1 MSVAIILALS
11 LFGLA
16 VAFYYSRSVSRV
28 AVDMG
33 VEDAETRGKL
43 RKIHAA
49 IAEGAMAFLKQ
60 EYKFMAIFM
69 VLFGIVIALLIDD
82 HHTANVNEGIYT
94 AVAFVFGAVIS
105 IASGYIGMKIAT
117 AGNARTTVSANQ
129 SLSGAFNLAL
139 HSGAVMGFAL
149 VSLASLGMLL
159 IYLGLKYVL
168 PDDLP
173 SHVLMEVIAGF
184 GLGGSAIALF
194 ARVGGGIF
202 TKAADVGAD
211 LVGKVEA
218 GIPEDDPRNPAVIA
232 DNVGDNVGD
241 VAGMGADL
249 FGSCAESTCAAMVI
263 SAIAFGG
270 NVDAL
275 LYPIVISAIGIPV
288 SLITILLIR
297 VNSEDQ
303 VGPALKR
310 MLIISSALMAV
321 VMYFVTE
328 MLVPADFVING
339 IEYTSLGVYLC
350 FLTGLIAGLVVGLL
364 TEYYTSD
371 AYRPVKEVAE
381 SCQTGTATNIIF
393 GLALGYKSAV
403 GPYLAIGLA
412 IYIPWMLAGM
422 YGVAIA
428 SLGMLGTLVI
438 ALTIDAYGPVA
449 DNAGGIAEMAGMP
462 EHVRERTD
470 VLDSAGNTTAA
481 IGKGFAIGAAIL
493 TSLALFAA
501 FLTRA
506 DLLLKEQDPTS
517 DLLGSI
523 NLLDPMVFSGLFIG
537 AVLPALFTAMT
548 MKSVGSAAF
557 KMIEEV
563 RRQFRDIPGIME
575 GTGDPDYAQ
584 CVAISTQAA
593 VREMVAPGILIMGAP
608 LVTGFLF
615 GIQATAGLLAGS
627 LVAGGVLAISA
638 SNSGGA
644 WDNAKKYIEAGNL
657 GGKGTDN
664 HKAAVV
670 GDTVGDPLKDTSGPS
685 LNILIKLSAILS
697 LVFVPFF
704 VQYGGILLKFM

>member
-1 MSVAIILALS
+1 MAVTIILALS

-16 VAFYYSRSVSRV
+16 TAFYYTTSIKKVPI
-28 AVDMG
+28 DMG
-33 VEDAETRGKL
+33 VDDADTKMRL
-43 RKIHAA
+43 AKISSA
-49 IAEGAMAFLKQ
+49 IANGAMAFLKQ

-69 VLFGIVIALLIDD
+69 VVFAAIIAALIDD
-82 HHTANVNEGIYT
+82 HHTDYVNEGVYT
-94 AVAFVFGAVIS
+94 AGAFIFGAVIS
-105 IASGYIGMKIAT
+105 IVSGFIGMRIAT
-117 AGNARTTVSANQ
+117 VGNVRTTVSANK
-129 SLSGAFNLAL
+129 SLSDAFNVAL
-139 HSGAVMGFAL
+139 HSGSVMGFGL
-149 VSLASLGMLL
+149 VSLAALGLL
-159 IYLGLKYVL
+159 VIYLVLKALMPAQL
-168 PDDLP
+168 PE
-173 SHVLMEVIAGF
+173 HILMEVIAGF
-184 GLGGSAIALF
+184 GLGGSSIALF

-263 SAIAFGG
+263 SAIAFAG

-275 LYPIVISAIGIPV
+275 LYPILISAIGIPV
-288 SLITILLIR
+288 SLVTLLMVR
-297 VNSEDQ
+297 VNSEEQ
-303 VGPALKR
+303 VGPALKK
-310 MLIISSALMAV
+310 MLIISSVLMAII
-321 VMYFVTE
+321 MYFVT
-328 MLVPADFVING
+328 MKFVPETFVITG
-339 IEYTSLGVYLC
+339 IECSALDVYYC
-350 FLTGLIAGLVVGLL
+350 FLTGLVAGLVVGLL
-364 TEYYTSD
+364 TEYYTAHEYS
-371 AYRPVKEVAE
+371 PVREVAQ
-381 SCQTGTATNIIF
+381 SCETGSATNIIF

-403 GPYLAIGLA
+403 GPYVAIGLA

-449 DNAGGIAEMAGMP
+449 DNAGGIAEMSGMP

-470 VLDSAGNTTAA
+470 ILDAAGNTTAA
-481 IGKGFAIGAAIL
+481 MGKGFAIGAAIL

-506 DLLLKEQDPTS
+506 DLLLKEQDPS
-517 DLLGSI
+517 ADLLGSI
-523 NLLDPMVFSGLFIG
+523 NLLDPMVYTGLFIG
-537 AVLPALFTAMT
+537 AVLPAYFSAMT
-548 MKSVGSAAF
+548 MKSVGSAAY

-563 RRQFRDIPGIME
+563 RRQFREIAGIME
-575 GTGDPDYAQ
+575 GKGDPDYEQ

-593 VREMVAPGILIMGAP
+593 LKEMIAPGVLIMGAP
-608 LVTGFLF
+608 LVAGWLF
-615 GIQATAGLLAGS
+615 GIEATAGLLAGS
-627 LVAGGVLAISA
+627 LVSGGVLAISS

-644 WDNAKKYIEAGNL
+644 WDNAKKYIEKGNH
-657 GGKGTDN
+657 GGKGTEA

-704 VQYGGILLKFM
+704 VQYGGVLIG

>member
-1 MSVAIILALS
+1 MAVTIILALS

-16 VAFYYSRSVSRV
+16 TAFYYSSSIKKVPI
-28 AVDMG
+28 DMG
-33 VEDAETRGKL
+33 VEDADTKGRL
-43 RKIHAA
+43 AKISAA
-49 IAEGAMAFLKQ
+49 IASGAMAFLKQ

-69 VLFGIVIALLIDD
+69 VVFAAIIAALIDD
-82 HHTANVNEGIYT
+82 HHTDYVNEGMYT
-94 AVAFVFGAVIS
+94 AVAFLLGAIIS
-105 IASGYIGMKIAT
+105 IVSGFIGMRIAT
-117 AGNARTTVSANQ
+117 VGNVRTTVSANK
-129 SLSGAFNLAL
+129 SLSDAFNVAL
-139 HSGAVMGFAL
+139 HSGSVMGFGL
-149 VSLASLGMLL
+149 VSLAA
-159 IYLGLKYVL
+159 LGLLVVYLLLKALMPEQL
-168 PDDLP
+168 PE
-173 SHVLMEVIAGF
+173 HILMEVIAGF
-184 GLGGSAIALF
+184 GLGGSSIALF

-263 SAIAFGG
+263 SAIAFAG

-275 LYPIVISAIGIPV
+275 LYPILISAIGIPV
-288 SLITILLIR
+288 SLVTLLMVR
-297 VNSEDQ
+297 VSSEEQ
-303 VGPALKR
+303 VGPALKK
-310 MLIISSALMAV
+310 MLIISSVLMAI
-321 VMYFVTE
+321 VMYFVTTAF
-328 MLVPADFVING
+328 VPETFVING
-339 IEYTSLGVYLC
+339 LDCSALDVYFC

-364 TEYYTSD
+364 TEYYTAHEYS
-371 AYRPVKEVAE
+371 PVREVAQ
-381 SCQTGTATNIIF
+381 SCETGSATNIIF

-403 GPYLAIGLA
+403 GPYIAIGLA
-412 IYIPWMLAGM
+412 IYIPWILAGM

-449 DNAGGIAEMAGMP
+449 DNAGGIAEMSGMP

-470 VLDSAGNTTAA
+470 ILDAAGNTTAA

-506 DLLLKEQDPTS
+506 DLLLKEQHGPEY

-523 NLLDPMVFSGLFIG
+523 NLLDPMVYTGLFIG
-537 AVLPALFTAMT
+537 AVLPAYFSAMT
-548 MKSVGSAAF
+548 MKSVGAAAY

-563 RRQFRDIPGIME
+563 RRQFREIAGIME
-575 GTGDPDYAQ
+575 GKGDPDYEQ

-593 VREMVAPGILIMGAP
+593 LKEMIAPGVLIMGAP

-615 GIQATAGLLAGS
+615 GIEATAGLLAGS
-627 LVAGGVLAISA
+627 LVCGGVLAISS

-644 WDNAKKYIEAGNL
+644 WDNAKKYIEKGNH
-657 GGKGTDN
+657 GGKGTEA

-704 VQYGGILLKFM
+704 VQYGGILMG

>member
-1 MSVAIILALS
+1 
-11 LFGLA
+11 
-16 VAFYYSRSVSRV
+16 
-28 AVDMG
+28 
-33 VEDAETRGKL
+33 
-43 RKIHAA
+43 
-49 IAEGAMAFLKQ
+49 
-60 EYKFMAIFM
+60 MAIFM
-69 VLFGIVIALLIDD
+69 VVFGAIIAILIDD
-82 HHTANVNEGIYT
+82 HHTDYVNEGIYT
-94 AVAFVFGAVIS
+94 AMAFIFGAVIS
-105 IASGYIGMKIAT
+105 IAAGFIGMKVAT
-117 AGNARTTVSANQ
+117 LGNVRTTVSANK
-129 SLSGAFNLAL
+129 SLSDAFNVAL
-139 HSGAVMGFAL
+139 HSGSVMGFAL
-149 VSLASLGMLL
+149 VSLSSLGLL
-159 IYLGLKYVL
+159 LVYLLLEFIMPEEL
-168 PDDLP
+168 PT
-173 SHVLMEVIAGF
+173 HVLMEVIAGF
-184 GLGGSAIALF
+184 GLGGSSIALF

-263 SAIAFGG
+263 SAVAFAG

-275 LYPIVISAIGIPV
+275 LYPIMITAVGIPV
-288 SLITILLIR
+288 SLATMLLIK
-297 VNSEDQ
+297 VISEEE

-310 MLIISSALMAV
+310 MLIISSVIMAV
-321 VMYFVTE
+321 VMYLVTIVLIPGNFE
-328 MLVPADFVING
+328 ING
-339 IEYTSLGVYLC
+339 APYTANGVYLC
-350 FLTGLIAGLVVGLL
+350 FFAGLAAGLIVGLM
-364 TEYYTSD
+364 TEYYTSHD
-371 AYRPVKEVAE
+371 YKPVREVAE

-403 GPYLAIGLA
+403 GPYVAIGVA
-412 IYIPWMLAGM
+412 IYVSWMLAGM

-449 DNAGGIAEMAGMP
+449 DNAGGIAEMSGM
-462 EHVRERTD
+462 ESHVRKRTD
-470 VLDSAGNTTAA
+470 VLDAAGNTTAA
-481 IGKGFAIGAAIL
+481 MGKGFAIGAAIL

-506 DLLLKEQDPTS
+506 DLLLKEQHGPEY

-523 NLLDPMVFSGLFIG
+523 NLLDPMVYTGLFIG
-537 AVLPALFTAMT
+537 AVLPAFFTAMT
-548 MKSVGSAAF
+548 MKSVGAAAY

-563 RRQFRDIPGIME
+563 RRQFRSIPGIME
-575 GTGDPDYAQ
+575 GTGDPDYDQ

-593 VREMVAPGILIMGAP
+593 LKEMIAPGILIMGTP
-608 LVTGFLF
+608 LIVGFLF
-615 GIQATAGLLAGS
+615 GIQAVAGVLAGS
-627 LVAGGVLAISA
+627 LVAGGVIAIAS

-644 WDNAKKYIEAGNL
+644 WDNAKKYIEAGAF
-657 GGKGTDN
+657 GGKGTEE

-704 VQYGGILLKFM
+704 VQYGGMLVG

>member
-33 VEDAETRGKL
+33 VEDADTRSKL

-69 VLFGIVIALLIDD
+69 ILFGIVIALLIDD
-82 HHTANVNEGIYT
+82 HHTKNVNEGIYT
-94 AVAFVFGAVIS
+94 AIAFIFGAIIS
-105 IASGYIGMKIAT
+105 VASGFIGMKIAT

-159 IYLGLKYVL
+159 IYLALKFVL

-184 GLGGSAIALF
+184 GLGGSSIALF

-263 SAIAFGG
+263 SAVAFGG

-275 LYPIVISAIGIPV
+275 LYPIAISAIGIPV
-288 SLITILLIR
+288 SLLTLLLIR
-297 VNSEDQ
+297 VNTEAQ

-321 VMYFVTE
+321 VMYFVTD
-328 MLVPADFVING
+328 MLVPADFEING
-339 IEYTSLGVYLC
+339 VAYTSLGVYLC

-371 AYRPVKEVAE
+371 AYKPVREVAE

-393 GLALGYKSAV
+393 GLALGHKSAV

-506 DLLLKEQDPTS
+506 DILLKEQDPTS

-575 GTGDPDYAQ
+575 GEGDPDYAQ

-627 LVAGGVLAISA
+627 LVAGGVLAISS

-644 WDNAKKYIEAGNL
+644 WDNAKKFIEAGNL
-657 GGKGTDN
+657 GGKGTEN